1 MARERPIWLTVVW
14 ALWAVLVLPAAVL
27 APFAAFLY
35 DDPDG
40 SGFRI
45 VVFFLW
51 IVVPAMLV
59 AAVLA
64 SWWQQRA
71 GHPRIAA
78 FLALYP
84 LIHLA
89 LLAGSFVILAAL
101 S

>member
-1 MARERPIWLTVVW
+1 MAVW
-14 ALWAVLVLPAAVL
+14 AAWTVLVLPAAVL

-51 IVVPAMLV
+51 IVLPAVLV
-59 AAVLA
+59 ASVLA

-71 GHPRIAA
+71 GHMRISVLLAA
-78 FLALYP
+78 YP

-89 LLAGSFVILAAL
+89 LLAGSFLILAAL